1 MVPTKTNN
9 NNNNQ
14 NINFDINES
23 NESNES
29 NEYEKKHDA
38 QDNDNEE
45 LETLL
50 KEIKDTQ
57 LNYYLLYDNNSNKF
71 NNFEF
76 SSDNESKILSKCM
89 AYELEYN
96 VKQLTRICE
105 YYGISKEI
113 KMNKLKKTDIIDFL
127 IDFEENIENIEI
139 VFKRQQLWYFMSEL
153 KNDKFMKKYVIW

>member
-9 NNNNQ
+9 NNKQ
-14 NINFDINES
+14 NINFDI

-50 KEIKDTQ
+50 KEIEDTQ

-96 VKQLTRICE
+96 IKQLTRICE

>member
-1 MVPTKTNN
+1 
-9 NNNNQ
+9 
-14 NINFDINES
+14 
-23 NESNES
+23 
-29 NEYEKKHDA
+29 
-38 QDNDNEE
+38 
-45 LETLL
+45 
-50 KEIKDTQ
+50 
-57 LNYYLLYDNNSNKF
+57 
-71 NNFEF
+71 
-76 SSDNESKILSKCM
+76 M

>member
-1 MVPTKTNN
+1 MVPTKTN

-14 NINFDINES
+14 NINFDI

-50 KEIKDTQ
+50 KEIEDTQ

-96 VKQLTRICE
+96 IKQLTRICE

-153 KNDKFMKKYVIW
+153 KNDKFMKD

>member
-1 MVPTKTNN
+1 MVPAK
-9 NNNNQ
+9 NNNQ

-23 NESNES
+23 NE
-29 NEYEKKHDA
+29 YKKKDDA

-45 LETLL
+45 IETLL
-50 KEIKDTQ
+50 KEIEDTQ

-71 NNFEF
+71 NNFDF

>member
-1 MVPTKTNN
+1 MVPTKTN

-14 NINFDINES
+14 NINFDI

-50 KEIKDTQ
+50 KEIEDTQ

-96 VKQLTRICE
+96 IKQLTRICE

>member
-1 MVPTKTNN
+1 MVPTKTN

-14 NINFDINES
+14 NINFDI

-50 KEIKDTQ
+50 KEIEDTQ

-96 VKQLTRICE
+96 IKQLTRICE

-139 VFKRQQLWYFMSEL
+139 VFNRQQLWYFMSEL
-153 KNDKFMKKYVIW
+153 KNDKFIKIYVIW